1 MSTSKSKLQCCH
13 YAKSFKPLILKLKV
27 DTITCTHTP
36 YTIHCTHT
44 LYSYTV
50 LIHCTPYTIHH
61 TPYTINTVLKVDTH
75 RNVGADISFVS
86 MFPAEEE
93 YLYPPLTHLKPV
105 GEADL
110 IGKDKNVIGRLVT
123 VVPSFPNID
132 LAESGPNQGYAV
144 SI

>member
-13 YAKSFKPLILKLKV
+13 YAKSFKPLILK
-27 DTITCTHTP
+27 
-36 YTIHCTHT
+36 
-44 LYSYTV
+44 
-50 LIHCTPYTIHH
+50 
-61 TPYTINTVLKVDTH
+61 LKVDTH

-110 IGKDKNVIGRLVT
+110 IDKDKNVIGRLIT

-132 LAESGPNQGYAV
+132 LAESCRRRPIQRPSLRPVRGGSARISPDARLEIHTQAALQNT
-144 SI
+144 SFNDT